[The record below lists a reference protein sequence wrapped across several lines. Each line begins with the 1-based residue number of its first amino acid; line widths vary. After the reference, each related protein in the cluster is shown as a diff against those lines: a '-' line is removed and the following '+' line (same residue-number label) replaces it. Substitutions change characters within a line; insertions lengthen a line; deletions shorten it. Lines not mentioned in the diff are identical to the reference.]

1 MDPIYFQ
8 DGLGNLLTPVWSRID
23 GVEVC
28 SVLSTPASIAPQIMK
43 FRDTAPALLTP
54 KASLELIDALDFTTH
69 AVWYKSSEHWKP
81 WIPASAPRASA
92 FETEPTLDLL
102 AICFNR
108 DAILTE
114 EILFEDYDSDHPI
127 TPVDRYAGC
136 HLAHGW
142 TEEAIYLG
150 GRLHDIILSLV
161 ESSDFYRLGPPA
173 YRNGDVPSALD
184 EEELKFAFLSDRVAQ
199 QAAAKARRQLLSMLG
214 FLSWFMSLIQLEHTR
229 LSPGDQMYLRQLRLD
244 ERPKIGGVFD
254 LTRDIHEINFAHL
267 ANNGVGFHYIWT
279 PVEEKNGRLRRFSPE
294 YYREIAR
301 LRAAGQEDGI
311 THEDLP
317 SYAVWKDD
325 LEGSNWLG
333 ENLRAGKMGSVWT
346 SFKPSMK
353 YEIVDRYKYGARELT
368 NWYTIRVYAERFK
381 ALIREGQRDT
391 ICTFFR
397 NNPIHVDEPPH
408 ARPPMDHLY
417 PLSTFADSEIGPAIP
432 ERESWYESTVI
443 SHEKAKNLYAPR
455 LDEDRLFN
463 SFNGGRTLGPLQDSR
478 ASTDLRR
485 SAPRVGLESVSS
497 RSIGGA
503 LDSPSLKSRRGRRLS
518 EDLSPPRS
526 FHSRSRSPGSRV
538 ESSWGRKMISAP
550 MAARV
555 RSPRS
560 LSPGDRRPGHSARRS
575 RSFSPA
581 GSRESDDEGMSSD
594 EDSQSVA
601 SSMKVYTERKMEG
614 VQRSNPG
621 TISRLSPAHSSGRD
635 TPFHS
640 ASSSTPAWTV
650 DYQVEETA
658 TDALTAW
665 ASTVVEFDPKSAAY
679 DPLSWNSDWLDS
691 AYLSSDDPRTF
702 PRLKALAAI
711 YRNEMNDIRVV
722 LEYAMRFGM
731 QFDLYIKLQDA
742 GNFRNMQLSP
752 LAMSTLPSL
761 YEMGYNDSVMKWGG
775 NGDAAQFGQYIGTLF
790 SLLQK
795 PNAIAFIA
803 MGGICK
809 YVAELFAPD
818 LAYRFVRGPSE
829 LVSEFGKGRTTRIDI
844 NGRSTLCITDQ
855 VSNADVS
862 ILLGH
867 VKGKNPGEERSL
879 WPTQALLDQHCA
891 HAKGYISSGV
901 YNQLEYLRKQI
912 MVDKIYDWKT
922 RTGWKAYLRSGS
934 KGVRAPTIVPSES
947 DFEEGKRILN
957 RSYPEDWQHKAV
969 AGIVLPEVFQPQTSR
984 D

>member
-8 DGLGNLLTPVWSRID
+8 DGLGNLLTPIWSKID
-23 GVEVC
+23 DVEVC
-28 SVLSTPASIAPQIMK
+28 SILSTPASIAPQIMK
-43 FRDTAPALLTP
+43 FRDAAPALLTP
-54 KASLELIDALDFTTH
+54 ETTLELIDALDFTTH

-81 WIPASAPRASA
+81 WIPTGAPRASA
-92 FETEPTLDLL
+92 FETESPLDLL
-102 AICFNR
+102 AICFGR
-108 DAILTE
+108 DVVPTE
-114 EILFEDYDSDHPI
+114 EILYEDYDSDHPI
-127 TPVDRYAGC
+127 TPVERYAGC
-136 HLAHGW
+136 HLARGLI
-142 TEEAIYLG
+142 EEAVYLG
-150 GRLHDIILSLV
+150 GRLHDIILTLV

-184 EEELKFAFLSDRVAQ
+184 DEEIKLAFSSEHAAL

-214 FLSWFMSLIQLEHTR
+214 FLSWFTSLIQLEHTR
-229 LSPGDQMYLRQLRLD
+229 LSPGDRMYLRQLRLD
-244 ERPKIGGVFD
+244 ERPKTGGIFD
-254 LTRDIHEINFAHL
+254 LTRDVHEINFAHL
-267 ANNGVGFHYIWT
+267 TNNGVGFHYIWT
-279 PVEEKNGRLRRFSPE
+279 PVEEENGRLRRFSPA
-294 YYREIAR
+294 YYEEIAR
-301 LRAAGQEDGI
+301 VRASGLEEGI
-311 THEDLP
+311 THKDLP
-317 SYAVWKDD
+317 SYAAWKDD

-353 YEIVDRYKYGARELT
+353 YELVDRYKYGARELT

-391 ICTFFR
+391 VCTFFR

-417 PLSTFADSEIGPAIP
+417 SLSMFADSELGSAIP
-432 ERESWYESTVI
+432 ERDSWYESTVI

-463 SFNGGRTLGPLQDSR
+463 SFNGGRTLGPLQDFR
-478 ASTDLRR
+478 ASTNLRR
-485 SAPRVGLESVSS
+485 VLPQAEASTS
-497 RSIGGA
+497 RS
-503 LDSPSLKSRRGRRLS
+503 RGRDRRLQ
-518 EDLSPPRS
+518 EDLS
-526 FHSRSRSPGSRV
+526 HSRPFRSGSRSPGPRV

-550 MAARV
+550 TAARV

-560 LSPGDRRPGHSARRS
+560 LSPGNHRTGYPVQRS
-575 RSFSPA
+575 RSLSPT
-581 GSRESDDEGMSSD
+581 GSVESESDRMSSD
-594 EDSQSVA
+594 EDAKSIA
-601 SSMKVYTERKMEG
+601 SSMEVYTERKTEG

-621 TISRLSPAHSSGRD
+621 SISRLSPAHSSGHD

-640 ASSSTPAWTV
+640 ASASTPAWTV

-665 ASTVVEFDPKSAAY
+665 ASTVVEFDPKGPAY
-679 DPLSWNSDWLDS
+679 DPLSWNSDWLES

-711 YRNEMNDIRVV
+711 YRSEMNDIRVV

-731 QFDLYIKLQDA
+731 QFNLFVKLEDA
-742 GNFRNMQLSP
+742 GNFRNLQLSP
-752 LAMSTLPSL
+752 LAVNTLPAL
-761 YEMGYNDSVMKWGG
+761 YEMGYNDPVMKWGG
-775 NGDAAQFGQYIGTLF
+775 NGDAAQFGQYIGSLF

-795 PNAIAFIA
+795 PNAIAFIS

-818 LAYRFVRGPSE
+818 LAYRFVHGPSE
-829 LVSEFGKGRTTRIDI
+829 LVSELGKGRTARINI

-901 YNQLEYLRKQI
+901 HGQLEYLRKQI

-934 KGVRAPTIVPSES
+934 KGVRAPTSVPSES
-947 DFEEGKRILN
+947 DFEEGNRILK
-957 RSYPEDWQHKAV
+957 RSYPEDWQHKVV
-969 AGIVLPEVFQPQTSR
+969 AGIVLPEIFQPQTFR